1 MHPYHLALRTQSR
14 LTSTKAYADAD
25 PIHFREMDTLISLVG
40 VGIGLIPYVNEP
52 DNFALSVFGLCAG
65 AAGGYL
71 GTVLRRLR
79 VRSRRRHLLAPA
91 LAEIAAVEEQ
101 QPLVLQALALSLGDR
116 INGDPSL
123 RESLSDYAALVQQ
136 PERYWAVLKSL
147 LTRLES
153 REARPLAAA

>member
-14 LTSTKAYADAD
+14 LTATKAYADAD
-25 PIHFREMDTLISLVG
+25 PIHFREMDTLISLIGVG
-40 VGIGLIPYVNEP
+40 VGLVPYVLHP

-79 VRSRRRHLLAPA
+79 VRGRRQHLLAPA
-91 LAEIAAVEEQ
+91 LAEIAEIEAQ

-116 INGDPSL
+116 IA
-123 RESLSDYAALVQQ
+123 SDTVVTAALAHYDALLKQ
-136 PERYWAVLKSL
+136 PEQYWLVLQRL
-147 LTRLES
+147 VTRLEH
-153 REARPLAAA
+153 REARTQHAV